1 VNRVGYLLV
10 TVLTAGT
17 AFARSPSVPS
27 EKKWAVSH
35 QLVVGLP
42 WGSEKRSEAELQ
54 ADVKEAEATPD
65 QRLVM
70 VLNDLAAWYRAQK
83 KYGDAENIYRRVLK
97 LQVDRMG
104 QHHDIALTHNDLGV
118 LFTEAERFAEAE
130 KEFKE
135 ALEIW
140 KAKWDQELRTEDE
153 AVTYHNYGVLLRRMS
168 RSGEAQEM
176 EAKAD
181 TIMAAR
187 KKAFGL
193 D

>member
-1 VNRVGYLLV
+1 V
-10 TVLTAGT
+10 T
-17 AFARSPSVPS
+17 
-27 EKKWAVSH
+27 H
-35 QLVVGLP
+35 QLVVGLRWP
-42 WGSEKRSEAELQ
+42 SESRPEASLQ

-65 QRLVM
+65 QRLVN
-70 VLNDLAAWYRAQK
+70 VLNDLAGWYRAQK
-83 KYGDAENIYRRVLK
+83 KFAEAENIYRRVLK

-104 QHHDIALTHNDLGV
+104 QHHDVALTHNDLGV
-118 LFTEAERFAEAE
+118 IFTEAERFAEAE

-153 AVTYHNYGVLLRRMS
+153 AVTYHNYGVLLEKMG
-168 RSGEAQEM
+168 RSDEAKEM

-181 TIMAAR
+181 AIMTAR